1 MTFHF
6 YATRAGVQDLYP
18 DTFTGRNSGF
28 DLRTTEDI
36 VFPPHKVT
44 FVNYG
49 ISVHHTG
56 GAFWLLP
63 RSSISKTP
71 LRMANSIGL
80 IDADYRGD
88 LIAALENVS
97 DEPYVVP
104 AGTRLTQIARADLA
118 PFRVLWTDW
127 PHTTT
132 TRGAGGFGS
141 TGTM

>member
-1 MTFHF
+1 MTFHL
-6 YATRAGVQDLYP
+6 YATRPGIRDLY
-18 DTFTGRNSGF
+18 TETSTGRNSGF

-36 VFPPHKVT
+36 VFPPKKVT

-71 LRMANSIGL
+71 LRLANSMGL

-88 LIAALENVS
+88 LIAALENTS
-97 DEPYVVP
+97 DEPYTVIK
-104 AGTRLTQIARADLA
+104 GTRLTQIARADLA
-118 PFRVLWTDW
+118 PFDVRWSAT
-127 PHTTT
+127 PHVSTE
-132 TRGAGGFGS
+132 RGAGGFGS
-141 TGTM
+141 TGTQ